1 MGNEVNLNPF
11 GYDNYK
17 DLKKEIG
24 RTKDEDGKRL
34 SSSRSDAA
42 SESIF
47 NKDEKEVTKDDF
59 LDRLE
64 EIGLDD
70 DAASAMWEILNI
82 DSNDVS
88 EDILDSSEIDKLIQ
102 MYGDDI
108 DSDTDWDAKSDS
120 VSIKSF
126 LKYVGD
132 EKEVKES
139 TSLNDVAITPTT
151 ADVQNSAVNLNELDN
166 EKYSSDK
173 INKDK
178 DEILSNKS
186 EMDKALAKIKSGE
199 EKPSSDWGNG
209 LIYYNIALSN
219 GKRAY
224 VRYENGSI
232 ISCDLV
238 KLDRGGNETHLSRST
253 FDSEGNMDALYLD
266 NNKSGKS
273 EKTASFNKDGSLS
286 SINYD
291 SNENGSIEAS
301 AKFENGNF
309 KSILTSS
316 SDDGKFDKE
325 FTAGE
330 NSQYEN
336 GYKLDAN
343 GNRIVEQPKVE
354 EQVAQETAK
363 ATPEASSTTNK
374 SSATKPKENLEIS
387 SNKGDRNLT
396 DLKRKER
403 EDIENAKKEV
413 IAKGKASLDENGNTE
428 YIVYKNK
435 VYNPDGSASNLMQ
448 LSNDGKIIS
457 KKEAQIQ

>member
-47 NKDEKEVTKDDF
+47 NKDEKEVTKGDF

-82 DSNDVS
+82 DSNDAS

-108 DSDTDWDAKSDS
+108 DSDTDWDAQSDS

-132 EKEVKES
+132 EKEVKEES
-139 TSLNDVAITPTT
+139 TSFNDVAITPAT
-151 ADVQNSAVNLNELDN
+151 ADVQNSTANLNELDN

-238 KLDRGGNETHLSRST
+238 KLDRGGNETRLSRST
-253 FDSEGNMDALYLD
+253 FDSDGNMDALYLD

-291 SNENGSIEAS
+291 SNENGSVEAS

-316 SDDGKFDKE
+316 GDNGKFDKE
-325 FTAGE
+325 FTTGE
-330 NSQYEN
+330 NGQYEN
-336 GYKLDAN
+336 GYKLDEG
-343 GNRIVEQPKVE
+343 GNRIAEQPKAE
-354 EQVAQETAK
+354 EQVAQETAA
-363 ATPEASSTTNK
+363 ATAETSSTTNK
-374 SSATKPKENLEIS
+374 PST
-387 SNKGDRNLT
+387 
-396 DLKRKER
+396 
-403 EDIENAKKEV
+403 KKEV

-457 KKEAQIQ
+457 KKEAQI